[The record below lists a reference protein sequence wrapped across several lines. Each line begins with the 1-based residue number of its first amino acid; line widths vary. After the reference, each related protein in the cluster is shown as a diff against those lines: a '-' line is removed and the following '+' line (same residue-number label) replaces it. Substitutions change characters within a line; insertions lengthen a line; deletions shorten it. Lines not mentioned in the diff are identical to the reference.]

1 MTPPMRVAVLTM
13 LLGLVIVAGTVL
25 LLEVIPG

>member
-13 LLGLVIVAGTVL
+13 LLGLAIGTGAVL
-25 LLEVIPG
+25 LLEVIPA